1 MKIFYFILL
10 SCFFIIVSC
19 DEKKSTLS
27 LNIKGEISFDTGFNP
42 ESKFSG
48 AFFDK
53 NTREEVIYFAEPV
66 TQKIIKFFN
75 SEGKILDSVCLKNL
89 SQVTPTIN
97 SLKVISRDTIIFF
110 NYTQIIV
117 VDRRGEVSRLIDLK
131 KLIENDNS
139 GDVYE
144 FSDSFCSNYEI
155 DRHTII
161 LNLNWVKNKKT
172 TIDLSYEE
180 FFLKNYEKPSII
192 KINNFL
198 TDSISYT
205 FSKQNHYRSFTE
217 KPKIFSEGFN
227 CKQINNKTFI
237 TSNYTNFLLMYD
249 INKLKVKGK
258 IPIFSDFTTIGR
270 EPLNID
276 DPSFASKEN
285 FEKAKMAGAITGLF
299 FNYKTKEYIVIVRHQ
314 IEKDFIFKEKERP
327 FSIIKYDNNFSKINE
342 VVINQDKLEYF
353 GYKLIQTR
361 NGIMILNNKN
371 TNDKNISFT
380 IFE

>member
-75 SEGKILDSVCLKNL
+75 TEGKILDSISLKNL

-97 SLKVISRDTIIFF
+97 SLKVISRDTILFF

-117 VDRRGEVSRLIDLK
+117 VNKTGNVRKQIDLQ
-131 KLIENDNS
+131 KLVENDKSDDIFEFNDAYGS
-139 GDVYE
+139 G
-144 FSDSFCSNYEI
+144 YEI
-155 DRHTII
+155 DNSSII
-161 LNLNWVKNKKT
+161 LNLNWVKNKRTKT
-172 TIDLSYEE
+172 DLSYEE
-180 FFLKNYEKPSII
+180 FFLRNYDKPSII

-227 CKQINNKTFI
+227 CKQINNRTFI
-237 TSNYTNFLLMYD
+237 MSNYTNFMLIYD
-249 INKLKVKGK
+249 KNKLKVIDK
-258 IPIFSDFTTIGR
+258 ISIFSDFTAIGR

-276 DPSFASKEN
+276 DSSFASKET
-285 FEKAKMAGAITGLF
+285 FEKAKMAGAITNLF
-299 FNYKTKEYIVIVRHQ
+299 YNYKTKEYFVVVRHQ
-314 IEKDFIFKEKERP
+314 IEKDFIYKEKERP
-327 FSIIKYDNNFSKINE
+327 FSIIKYDKNFNKISE
-342 VVINQDKLEYF
+342 VIINQNKLDYF
-353 GYKLIQTR
+353 GYKLIQTQSR
-361 NGIMILNNKN
+361 IMILNNKN
-371 TNDKNISFT
+371 TDDKKISFT